1 MNLAIVI
8 GVDQY
13 SSSSFNNLPACKND
27 ALAVKAVLEDVKSFQ
42 EILFLVDNEP
52 GAIAKQEIINFIEK
66 YKGKVVDELTFYFS
80 GHGERIDNDFF
91 YIFSNFERATKEN
104 TGLRN
109 SSLDEWIK
117 ALSPKLFIKIIDACF
132 SGTKYIKSSS
142 TSLEKNLEKSAQ
154 KHEFEDIYF
163 WFSSRENEPSYAG
176 LEFSAFTESMLTAI
190 ADKTG
195 SVAYTE
201 LMTKVGDDFS
211 SKNGQAPV
219 CITQAGHTE
228 KFGDITKNTQNIIYE
243 FFGLDN
249 SEPEQSIKN
258 TKNTKNTK
266 KSSPKNKILVIAA
279 VALSCL
285 IILTLIAEQAKN
297 NQAASSAF
305 KDHYIPF
312 TQKGEQCLETDQE
325 LQRQSALLA
334 GTMNLARKELN
345 RIAQEDFNIGPDYEP
360 IIKTVL
366 QNFSDAQKTQVL
378 AMNDTNACWNE
389 LKRLIG
395 ETSVAAGIYNET
407 RAVDPILTQKES
419 DLNKSEQ
426 ELRAKFI
433 DPINAE
439 NLYEGFVQMAS
450 TKDTNKL
457 RELLTSFDK
466 DFESLI
472 LFREGMVDLTAKRI
486 MMRKE
491 FYTAKKDMFSKLLS
505 SNMSNGFFK
514 KL

>member
-27 ALAVKAVLEDVKSFQ
+27 ALAVKAVLENVKPFQ
-42 EILFLVDNEP
+42 EILFLGDNEP
-52 GAIAKQEIINFIEK
+52 GTVAKQKIVNFVEK

-91 YIFSNFERATKEN
+91 YIFSDFEHATKEN

-142 TSLEKNLEKSAQ
+142 ISLEINLEKSA
-154 KHEFEDIYF
+154 KEHEFKDIYF
-163 WFSSRENEPSYAG
+163 WCSSRENEPSYAG
-176 LEFSAFTESMLTAI
+176 VEFSVFTESMLTAI

-201 LMTKVGDDFS
+201 LMAKVGDDFS

-243 FFGLDN
+243 FFGIDN
-249 SEPEQSIKN
+249 SEPEQN

-266 KSSPKNKILVIAA
+266 KILPKNKILVTAA

-285 IILTLIAEQAKN
+285 IISTLIEEFAKN

-305 KDHYIPF
+305 KNYYIPF
-312 TQKGEQCLETDQE
+312 TKKGEQCLDTDQE

-334 GTMNLARKELN
+334 GTMILARKELS
-345 RIAQEDFNIGPDYEP
+345 RIAQEDFNIGPGYEP
-360 IIKTVL
+360 IIKTVI

-378 AMNDTNACWNE
+378 ALNDTNACWNE

-407 RAVDPILTQKES
+407 KAVDPILTQKES

-426 ELRAKFI
+426 ELRTKFI

-439 NLYEGFVQMAS
+439 NLYEGFVKMAS

-486 MMRKE
+486 MMRQE
-491 FYTAKKDMFSKLLS
+491 FYMAKKDMFSKLLS
-505 SNMSNGFFK
+505 SNMSIGFFK
-514 KL
+514 KP